1 MAQPTRE
8 RKQSGLQ
15 LAQLTPVEKGSKR
28 SAKNAQ
34 HPDAQLENV
43 AESGT
48 EDRRRPGV
56 QAVDPEEVDEIRQ

>member
-8 RKQSGLQ
+8 RKQAGLQ
-15 LAQLTPVEKGSKR
+15 LAHLAPVEKGSKR
-28 SAKNAQ
+28 SAKDAQ

-48 EDRRRPGV
+48 EDRWRPGV
-56 QAVDPEEVDEIRQ
+56 QAVDPEEIDEICQ